1 MRGTDDQILPPLI
14 CSGMAPQFEETSRAE
29 AAARRRALRKLELR
43 LHFFQPGTHV
53 LLAFCHRKF
62 PGIIVELVVRK
73 LVLTHVL
80 VLRQAR
86 GFRRLEVVIVD
97 CVLACLYSCAN
108 VQSLM
113 PSAPAVP
120 ARVV

>member
-1 MRGTDDQILPPLI
+1 M
-14 CSGMAPQFEETSRAE
+14 
-29 AAARRRALRKLELR
+29 
-43 LHFFQPGTHV
+43 
-53 LLAFCHRKF
+53 LAFCLPPQF

-120 ARVV
+120 LAWYERICS